1 MNRARDVKISLSN
14 AALSMLE
21 ALDCGVVDGVKSKR
35 FRKLGEDAFNSVVV
49 AMSQMANLSNGVE
62 QDEDMLLIA
71 QALGKAQRKISRQRV
86 DSSEWMEDHI
96 NLKNIMIDLIGK
108 ENITE
113 EELKEAARRASPY

>member
-1 MNRARDVKISLSN
+1 
-14 AALSMLE
+14 MLE